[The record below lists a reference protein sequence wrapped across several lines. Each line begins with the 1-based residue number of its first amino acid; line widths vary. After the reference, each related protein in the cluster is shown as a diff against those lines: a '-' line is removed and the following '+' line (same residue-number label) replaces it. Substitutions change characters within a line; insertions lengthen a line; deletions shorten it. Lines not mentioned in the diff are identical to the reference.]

1 MKKNED
7 KALAN
12 YIRMIKDIPLSD
24 IDAKKL
30 FTNLKDK
37 CSVVRDELKFMK
49 EDQDDIISDTMN
61 EWMLKKQDQFQELLE
76 LQSKLQRVQS
86 QLSPDGKT
94 NKIEKT
100 KSEIQFMNELVQP
113 LTSQL
118 DHISANTENLIVED
132 KELLDPLKEISM
144 PKEVEQ
150 SLIQLDQEVYDLT
163 VLLEKNLKTQ
173 KTEQT
178 KHLSQIQLLKKEISE
193 QPEKQKFI

>member
-1 MKKNED
+1 
-7 KALAN
+7 
-12 YIRMIKDIPLSD
+12 
-24 IDAKKL
+24 
-30 FTNLKDK
+30 
-37 CSVVRDELKFMK
+37 
-49 EDQDDIISDTMN
+49 
-61 EWMLKKQDQFQELLE
+61 
-76 LQSKLQRVQS
+76 
-86 QLSPDGKT
+86 
-94 NKIEKT
+94 
-100 KSEIQFMNELVQP
+100 MNELVQP

-193 QPEKQKFI
+193 QPDKQKFI

>member
-24 IDAKKL
+24 IYAKKL

-76 LQSKLQRVQS
+76 LQSKLQRV
-86 QLSPDGKT
+86 
-94 NKIEKT
+94 
-100 KSEIQFMNELVQP
+100 
-113 LTSQL
+113 
-118 DHISANTENLIVED
+118 
-132 KELLDPLKEISM
+132 
-144 PKEVEQ
+144 
-150 SLIQLDQEVYDLT
+150 
-163 VLLEKNLKTQ
+163 
-173 KTEQT
+173 
-178 KHLSQIQLLKKEISE
+178 
-193 QPEKQKFI
+193 